1 MTQMLETRR
10 SPDGAIDFDH
20 YRAEARAM
28 RKQAQRDAM
37 KVKRFRLTLAAAAV
51 AGLAALG
58 LAAGPPAGNMAADRA
73 PPPLI
78 QLN

>member
-28 RKQAQRDAM
+28 RRQARQDAM
-37 KVKRFRLTLAAAAV
+37 NLRGFRLTLAAVAV

-58 LAAGPPAGNMAADRA
+58 FAAGPPAGNMAAERA
-73 PPPLI
+73 PPSPI